1 MENIVIAPITK
12 IDELEFIGNGQAK
25 FNLNNTDEYYYG
37 VIYDDCF
44 ITLQK
49 NTIYPLIYEAN
60 GSISDECFDLLENE
74 QEYVFS
80 SNIMEIDLK
89 NVLNEERFKL
99 ARLAADAI
107 DFYKEARAKLYNEE
121 VKPKENKVIP
131 FTTHK
136 K

>member
-1 MENIVIAPITK
+1 MKNIVIAPITK
-12 IDELEFIGNGQAK
+12 IDELEFIGNGQA
-25 FNLNNTDEYYYG
+25 
-37 VIYDDCF
+37 
-44 ITLQK
+44 
-49 NTIYPLIYEAN
+49 IYPLIYEAN

-107 DFYKEARAKLYNEE
+107 DFYKEARAKFYNEE
-121 VKPKENKVIP
+121 VKPKDNKVIP